1 MAKQQN
7 SYQSSN
13 IPAYKEKP
21 GANPLI
27 ILFVVII
34 FVLLPIGI
42 FTYIATNSSDFF
54 ARAKEFIVSI
64 VEDDSEP
71 EKPAETH
78 RGLEQDE
85 SVSSIESLNQEN
97 PDRGTRTVG
106 NTVSGY
112 IEVPIDWAEYELS
125 TSYPLQSFAYE
136 SGTDAIYVT
145 TLDSN
150 YASPDEAMTALE
162 ESLLEDSKIEEVSS
176 VTINIIHANH
186 YYFARNINYFDSGSG
201 YYQRDFIFQNNNQK
215 LIYISIASPESTSE
229 LDYILN
235 SYIEEY

>member
-1 MAKQQN
+1 MTKQQN
-7 SYQSSN
+7 PYQSSN
-13 IPAYKEKP
+13 MPAYKEKP

-27 ILFVVII
+27 ILFVIII
-34 FVLLPIGI
+34 FVFLPIGI
-42 FTYIATNSSDFF
+42 FAYIATNSSDFF
-54 ARAKEFIVSI
+54 TKAKEYIVDI
-64 VEDDSEP
+64 VKDDDEP

-112 IEVPIDWAEYELS
+112 IEVPVDWTEYELS
-125 TSYPLQSFAYE
+125 ASYPLQSFAYE

-150 YASPDEAMTALE
+150 YVTPDEAMTALE
-162 ESLLEDSKIEEVSS
+162 ESLLEDPKIEEVSS
-176 VTINIIHANH
+176 VTINIIHADH
-186 YYFARNINYFDSGSG
+186 YYFARSISYFDSGSG
-201 YYQRDFIFQNNNQK
+201 YYQRDFIFQNNNQQ
-215 LIYISIASPESTSE
+215 LIYVSIASPENTE
-229 LDYILN
+229 TLDYILE
-235 SYIEEY
+235 SYKEEY